1 MGLKGEAGLGEERAG
16 SWVQTLAPHPL
27 AVCPWAGNSPSLSL
41 CRTDRTDRG
50 MEGSEGSTYHKDS
63 VRSSHIYGALGQ
75 AEFFLFTKWKLLL
88 LLLI

>member
-1 MGLKGEAGLGEERAG
+1 MGLKGEERAG

-41 CRTDRTDRG
+41 CRTDRG
-50 MEGSEGSTYHKDS
+50 MEGSGGSTYHKDS
-63 VRSSHIYGALGQ
+63 VRSSLYGALGQ
-75 AEFFLFTKWKLLL
+75 AEFLFTKWKLLL